1 VNNLA
6 TRTITGLGFII
17 VIIGSALLGQ
27 FVFSFL
33 FLIVTLLGM
42 WEFYGLIGKG
52 GGHSNKIL
60 SIVSGIL
67 MYITLAVNAAGYVDG
82 RILLLNIP
90 MIFILVISELWRNLE
105 KPFENIAYSIFGVLY
120 IALPFGLILFFFNPL
135 VLSGPLH
142 YGTLLGYLFILWS
155 SDTGAYLVGSS
166 IGKHRLFERISP
178 RKSWEGSI
186 GGAIFALLVAYGI
199 SFIFTGHSLA
209 EWLIIAFLIIFF
221 GTLGDLVESLL
232 KRSLDIKDS
241 GTILPGHGGIL
252 DRFDAV
258 LISVPFVFVFLTLFC

>member
-27 FVFSFL
+27 NVFSFL
-33 FLIVTLLGM
+33 FLFITILGL
-42 WEFYGLIGKG
+42 WEFYGLIEKG
-52 GGHSNKIL
+52 GAHPNKII
-60 SIVSGIL
+60 SILGGVL
-67 MYITLAVNAAGYVDG
+67 LFVTLAINASGYFDG

-90 MIFILVISELWRNLE
+90 MLFVLVIAELWRLGE
-105 KPFENIAYSIFGVLY
+105 KPFENIAYSILGIVY
-120 IALPFGLILFFFNPL
+120 IALPFGLMTFFFNPV

-142 YGTLLGYLFILWS
+142 YGIVLGYLIILWS
-155 SDTGAYLVGSS
+155 SDTGAYVIGSLL
-166 IGKHRLFERISP
+166 GKHRLFERISP
-178 RKSWEGSI
+178 KKSWEGSI
-186 GGAIFALLVAYGI
+186 GGALFALLVTYGI
-199 SFIFTGHSLA
+199 SFLFTGLSL
-209 EWLIIAFLIIFF
+209 EKWFVIASLVIVF
-221 GTLGDLVESLL
+221 GTLGDLSESLL

-241 GTILPGHGGIL
+241 GNILPGHGGIL